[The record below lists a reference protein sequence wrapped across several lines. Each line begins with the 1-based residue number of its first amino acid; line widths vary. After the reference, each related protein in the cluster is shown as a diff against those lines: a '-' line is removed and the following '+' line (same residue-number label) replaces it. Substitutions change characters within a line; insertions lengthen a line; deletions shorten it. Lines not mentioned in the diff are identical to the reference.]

1 MTFHGHS
8 MKTSLRVRARVFF
21 GLGASDVFVLM
32 IVETILQCLGGRRG
46 LVFSATRLV
55 GDLSRAAL
63 MYISD
68 WVRYADISCYEYAIV
83 DGKDSCW
90 RLLANKLTFNPQW
103 RSWSSIN
110 ETFLLSDLRIMTGV
124 LFMARMGAH

>member
-8 MKTSLRVRARVFF
+8 IKTNLRFRTIVFLG
-21 GLGASDVFVLM
+21 GLGASDVFVLT
-32 IVETILQCLGGRRG
+32 IVETLLQCLGGRCG
-46 LVFSATRLV
+46 LVFSATRPV

-83 DGKDSCW
+83 DGWMVAGGFSPINC
-90 RLLANKLTFNPQW
+90 
-103 RSWSSIN
+103 RSIHS
-110 ETFLLSDLRIMTGV
+110 GV
-124 LFMARMGAH
+124 HGRP